1 MSVAYNGAEAL
12 RLADREPCDLMMLDV
27 NMPGLDGW
35 ETLALLRGDHPE
47 IKVLMMSGTV
57 DGGRARA
64 AGASGFIQK
73 PYHPAE
79 VLGTVRSQLAAA

>member
-1 MSVAYNGAEAL
+1 
-12 RLADREPCDLMMLDV
+12 MMLDI

-35 ETLALLRGDHPE
+35 QTLELLRGDHPE
-47 IKVLMMSGTV
+47 ITVLIMSGTV
-57 DGGRARA
+57 DGGQARA

-79 VLGTVRSQLAAA
+79 VLSTVRSQLAADELVQSSARHPDG